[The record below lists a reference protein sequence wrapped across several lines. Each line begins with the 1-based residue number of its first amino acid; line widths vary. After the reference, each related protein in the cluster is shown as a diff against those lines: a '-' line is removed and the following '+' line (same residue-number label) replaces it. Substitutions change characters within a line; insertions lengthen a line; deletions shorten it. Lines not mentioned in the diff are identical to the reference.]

1 MFTLDQI
8 IEIAK
13 NSEASITDRRLLDA
27 FISGLVAANDKEIL
41 LSLLAIAGLATWASE
56 LIQGALSM
64 LTLRVQPSTDAS
76 AGKPAGLKR

>member
-8 IEIAK
+8 IEIAN
-13 NSEASITDRRLLDA
+13 NSEASITDRGLLEA

-41 LSLLAIAGLATWASE
+41 LSLLAIAGLAAWASE

-64 LTLRVQPSTDAS
+64 LTSRMQPSTDAS
-76 AGKPAGLKR
+76 EGKPAGLKR